1 MNPFLIK
8 VQTCGLSRKGSN
20 WVSDAELV
28 RAASV
33 TTLEQDARRRIA
45 QIIKKARKQRDD
57 AQERAKEILE
67 QASEQAEM
75 LRAQWQKE
83 AKEQAIAEAID
94 WHFDEAQLT
103 QAVMDKLKASIAGQI
118 KSVLKAWTLE
128 QEPSPFLIKRLSDQ
142 VSERVGL
149 EAVSLLVAADDYEAM
164 AQAFEGRMNVEVS
177 PDLLSGQAELS
188 STSLTARVDLAEHL
202 DLLLETFVAESRI
215 KSVGT

>member
-8 VQTCGLSRKGSN
+8 VQTCGISRKGPN
-20 WVSDAELV
+20 WVCGTELV

-45 QIIKKARKQRDD
+45 QIIKKARKQRDE
-57 AQERAKEILE
+57 AKKRAEEILE
-67 QASEQAEM
+67 QACEQAEF
-75 LRAQWQKE
+75 LRTQWQKE
-83 AKEQAIAEAID
+83 AKDQAITEAIN

-103 QAVMDKLKASIAGQI
+103 QAVMDNLKASIAGQI

-164 AQAFEGRMNVEVS
+164 ALAFEGRMNVEVS
-177 PDLLSGQAELS
+177 SGLLSGQAELS

-202 DLLLETFVAESRI
+202 DLLLETFVTESRI